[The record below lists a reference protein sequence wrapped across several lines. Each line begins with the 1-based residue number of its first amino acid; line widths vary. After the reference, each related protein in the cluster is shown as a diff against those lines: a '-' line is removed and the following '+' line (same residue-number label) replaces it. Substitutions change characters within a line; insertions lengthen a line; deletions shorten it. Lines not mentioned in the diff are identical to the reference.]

1 MQYTQYTVLVTGATG
16 FIGQRVVSHL
26 LQQGHTVRALVRPQK
41 IPEKRLPSTCRQDP
55 VELLDE
61 AGISVI
67 IAECDAV
74 IYCAGSVRGRRPA
87 DFRTANVDGIR
98 AVLNALEQTPH
109 APPLLLI
116 SSLAASRPELSDYA
130 NSKYAGEQ
138 LLLESTQLPWTII
151 RPPAVYGSDDKE
163 MLALLKMARRGL
175 LVHVGPRDQRLS
187 LIQVDDLAK
196 AVNAWL
202 GAWEQCLHQT
212 YAIDDGRAGGYD
224 WQSIGEAVSAGKYRF
239 LKLPL
244 LLMNIVAKM
253 NLLMSLVLGYAPML
267 TPGKVRELIQ
277 PEWLCDNRQFTAETG
292 WKPTT
297 DLNRGA
303 QQLFFDG

>member
-1 MQYTQYTVLVTGATG
+1 M
-16 FIGQRVVSHL
+16 
-26 LQQGHTVRALVRPQK
+26 
-41 IPEKRLPSTCRQDP
+41 
-55 VELLDE
+55 ELADE
-61 AGISVI
+61 AGILAI
-67 IAECDAV
+67 MADCDAV

-87 DFRTANVDGIR
+87 DFRTANIDGIR
-98 AVLNALEQTPH
+98 AMLNALEQTPQ

-130 NSKYAGEQ
+130 HSKYAGEQ

-151 RPPAVYGSDDKE
+151 RPPAVYGPGDKE

-175 LVHVGPRDQRLS
+175 LVHAGPRDQRLS
-187 LIQVDDLAK
+187 LIQVDDLAG

-202 GAWEQCLHQT
+202 GAWQQCLHQT
-212 YAIDDGRAGGYD
+212 YAIDDGRVGGYD
-224 WQSIGEAVSAGKYRF
+224 WQSIGEAVCTEKYRL

-253 NLLMSLVLGYAPML
+253 NLLMSRVLGYAPML

-277 PEWLCDNRQFTAETG
+277 PEWLCDNRQFAAVTG
-292 WKPTT
+292 WKPTI
-297 DLNRGA
+297 DLQHGA
-303 QQLFFDG
+303 QQLFSDG